1 MAEDNELD
9 DLPEKDSQIPSD
21 TTLDAPRLVIGLNRA
36 GEGGDDGSY
45 GERENTVNDTDL
57 KATLKRL
64 FPQFPNE
71 AFDMV
76 AQSIMVARITP
87 EIFLDAMRLTV
98 NSVVEEMDLQGISI
112 NFQSVINM
120 VYAAF
125 SIGLDGKG
133 RIDILE
139 VAGAAKETEELDKLS
154 KQLGVT

>member
-1 MAEDNELD
+1 MADESNELD
-9 DLPEKDSQIPSD
+9 DLEGNGIKPE
-21 TTLDAPRLVIGLNRA
+21 TTTASPRVVVSLPKA
-36 GEGGDDGSY
+36 GSGGDDGSY

-57 KATLKRL
+57 KTTLKRL
-64 FPQFPNE
+64 FPQFSNKT
-71 AFDMV
+71 FDIV

-98 NSVVEEMDLQGISI
+98 NSVVEEMELEGEDI
-112 NFQSVINM
+112 NFQSVVNM
-120 VYAAF
+120 IYAAF

-154 KQLGVT
+154 KQLAV